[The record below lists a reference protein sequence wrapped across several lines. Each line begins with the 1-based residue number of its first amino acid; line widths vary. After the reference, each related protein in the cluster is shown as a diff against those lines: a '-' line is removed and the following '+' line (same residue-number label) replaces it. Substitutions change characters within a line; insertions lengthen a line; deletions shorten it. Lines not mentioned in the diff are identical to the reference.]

1 MREGDQTTFHYDPMI
16 AKVIA
21 HGDDRNAAL
30 DRMAGALSGLEIEGV
45 ASNIGFLLRV
55 IGHPAFRAGDAFT
68 GFIGRHA
75 GDLVGASAVR
85 PHASTGSA

>member
-1 MREGDQTTFHYDPMI
+1 MRLARDVGYGEILLADSFRGVDENECD
-16 AKVIA
+16 VC
-21 HGDDRNAAL
+21 
-30 DRMAGALSGLEIEGV
+30 ALSGLEIEGV

-75 GDLVGASAVR
+75 GDLVGASAV
-85 PHASTGSA
+85 